1 MDRYLSKFF
10 FVLGNHKKHLI
21 LLVVLFFVTSLMEMI
36 GIGLVGPFIAIAT
49 NLSFIRQN
57 GRLNWLYEQFN
68 FSSEQQFLI
77 VLGTIVIVIFYIK
90 SFLTFS
96 IQKRIFEFGFH
107 QRSELCTR
115 LLHAYTTAPYTFHLT
130 QNSAA
135 LMQNIMN
142 ETESFSYKVLMPLLF
157 ASSNSVV
164 ILAIVLLLVKT
175 NVLAMVVIVAMM
187 LLSFTLLQTFKDKF
201 AFWGK
206 ERSESYENMI
216 QIINHSLGGLKE
228 SRVLGCSTYFEKQA
242 RFEMDR
248 HATSGAAYMAFSNL
262 PRYTIEAFLI
272 TFLVCF
278 TFIFILF
285 NHESGESLNSMLG
298 IFAMASI
305 RLLPAL
311 GNVVNSL
318 GDIRYASHSLNK
330 LYYDL
335 KHLEE
340 LHKSDELNTA
350 KTASGLGNLP
360 FKHQIALDQIQYSYP
375 TTSEAALNK
384 VSLEIRKGE
393 SIGLIGRSGAG
404 KTTLVDVI
412 LGLLKP
418 QQGDI
423 KVDGISVYDDLNA
436 WQSLLGYVPQT
447 IFLTDDTLERNIAF
461 GIPNHLIDQ
470 KKLQK
475 AIRAAQLTELVEQLP
490 DGLQT
495 QIGER
500 GVRLSGGQR
509 QRIGIARV
517 LYYDR
522 PIIVLDEAT
531 AALDNET
538 ESLISDAVEALSGQK
553 TLIIIAHR
561 LTTLEHCDR
570 IYAMER
576 GEIAKVGSYEEVV
589 LSSQSMT

>member
-10 FVLGNHKKHLI
+10 FVLGPHKKYLS
-21 LLVVLFFVTSLMEMI
+21 LLVVLFLVASLMEML

-57 GRLNWLYEQFN
+57 SRLNWLYEQFN

-77 VLGTIVIVIFYIK
+77 VLGVIVIGIFYIK

-96 IQKRIFEFGFH
+96 IQKRIFEFGFY

-115 LLHAYTTAPYTFHLT
+115 LLHAYNSAPYTFHLT

-142 ETESFSYKVLMPLLF
+142 ETDAFSYKVIMPLLF
-157 ASSNSVV
+157 ASSNSIV
-164 ILAIVLLLVKT
+164 IFAIVLLLVYT
-175 NVLAMVVIVAMM
+175 NVMAMAVIFAMM
-187 LLSFTLLQTFKDKF
+187 LLAFALVQGLKNKF
-201 AFWGK
+201 ALWGK

-228 SRVLGCSTYFEKQA
+228 ARVIGCSDYFEAQA
-242 RFEMDR
+242 KHEMDR
-248 HATSGAAYMAFSNL
+248 HAKSASAYMAFSNL
-262 PRYTIEAFLI
+262 PRYMIEAFLI

-278 TFIFILF
+278 TFISLML
-285 NHESGESLNSMLG
+285 NRESGENLNSMLG

-318 GDIRYASHSLNK
+318 GDVRYASHSLDK
-330 LYYDL
+330 LYFDL
-335 KHLEE
+335 KNLEN
-340 LHKSDELNTA
+340 LRVNDELNTPQI
-350 KTASGLGNLP
+350 KASSSLP
-360 FKHQIALDQIQYSYP
+360 FNRQITLDHIEYNYP
-375 TTSEAALNK
+375 NVAECALNQI
-384 VSLEIRKGE
+384 SLTICKGE

-418 QQGDI
+418 QSGDI
-423 KVDGISVYDDLNA
+423 QVDGVSVYQDLKA
-436 WQSLLGYVPQT
+436 WQNLLGYVPQT
-447 IFLTDDTLERNIAF
+447 IFLTDDTLEHNIAF
-461 GIPNHLIDQ
+461 GVPEHLIDHE
-470 KKLQK
+470 KL
-475 AIRAAQLTELVEQLP
+475 ARAVRTAQLTDLVAQLP
-490 DGLQT
+490 EGLQT
-495 QIGER
+495 RIGER

-509 QRIGIARV
+509 QRIGIARA

-538 ESLISDAVEALSGQK
+538 EGLISEAVKALSGEK

-561 LTTLEHCDR
+561 LTTLEDCDR
-570 IYAMER
+570 IYMLEK
-576 GEIAKVGSYEEVV
+576 GQVVQTGSYQEVV
-589 LSSQSMT
+589 LDKQLLG